1 MGAMGGKGG
10 QAAAN
15 VTVKSYGSITTD
27 TLMSHGIVAQSIAG
41 GGGMSTGRPANVILG
56 GRHNGDGGS
65 VVVNSYDAITTSGT
79 TSIGIVAQSIGGGGG
94 LAATTGTATLG
105 GSENGSDAGA
115 VTVTSNA
122 PIATSGTN
130 AVGILAQ
137 SVGGGGGA
145 VLSFGNR
152 VPTTLLWGGGNAS
165 DVTVNVNAPI
175 TTTGGGADGVV
186 AQSVAGGGGLVMDGT
201 TVNLR
206 TSRGNGRSGV
216 VYVNVAPHI
225 SIRTSGTNAA
235 AIKTM
240 SSTDP
245 VIKVGEG
252 ASIVGGD
259 GGAAIQSDSPLTR
272 IDNAGTLA
280 TINGTGMAIRALSG
294 DTTVNNTGTL
304 LGSIS
309 LAQGG
314 ANILQNAAG
323 GTILAGASL
332 DLGGGSLHNAGTL
345 GHAGTQTGRTVINGS
360 LAQADRASLIVRM
373 DQATGTADSFDVS
386 GSATLSGT
394 LRPALLNAEMTRPG
408 TLLKTVL
415 SAAGNLDISGLEL
428 AGQSAVVKYGISSA
442 DGKVGLA
449 TKVDFSPGGLTRD
462 GAAIGRIIGQAQAT
476 GRTSFRRL
484 MPRLLALQSTAD
496 LDQAYFNVSGASLS
510 ELSNVGA
517 EASTE
522 FMTHLLDL
530 PGSSVRS
537 RGSVPLAAQQSQGDE
552 QGWRVWGRDF
562 GGSSRTPAR
571 QSAGPGE
578 LSVADHGMAIGFD
591 YRNEPGTMFGVGL
604 AKAATRF
611 TTGSGTMGNS
621 DDHQFGVYG
630 TTQVG
635 SFYLAGAAST
645 GRFDY
650 ATTRTLSLIGASH
663 KAWFRAT
670 SWGARMETGVRLDT
684 ASLGI
689 TPYVAMQFANFVTPA
704 FDEAPDQHAPVAA
717 LRFLRR
723 STDNYRMEE
732 GVAFERMF
740 DLRGPRSLAIS
751 LRAAWVHQWSSN
763 PDLGAAFEAAE
774 FSSFRVGGEPPVKD
788 LALLSAGA
796 DMRLTG
802 NLSIGAR
809 FDGQFGSRA
818 RHYSGLATLGY
829 RW

>member
-1 MGAMGGKGG
+1 
-10 QAAAN
+10 
-15 VTVKSYGSITTD
+15 
-27 TLMSHGIVAQSIAG
+27 
-41 GGGMSTGRPANVILG
+41 
-56 GRHNGDGGS
+56 
-65 VVVNSYDAITTSGT
+65 
-79 TSIGIVAQSIGGGGG
+79 
-94 LAATTGTATLG
+94 
-105 GSENGSDAGA
+105 
-115 VTVTSNA
+115 
-122 PIATSGTN
+122 
-130 AVGILAQ
+130 
-137 SVGGGGGA
+137 
-145 VLSFGNR
+145 
-152 VPTTLLWGGGNAS
+152 
-165 DVTVNVNAPI
+165 
-175 TTTGGGADGVV
+175 
-186 AQSVAGGGGLVMDGT
+186 
-201 TVNLR
+201 
-206 TSRGNGRSGV
+206 
-216 VYVNVAPHI
+216 
-225 SIRTSGTNAA
+225 
-235 AIKTM
+235 
-240 SSTDP
+240 
-245 VIKVGEG
+245 
-252 ASIVGGD
+252 
-259 GGAAIQSDSPLTR
+259 
-272 IDNAGTLA
+272 
-280 TINGTGMAIRALSG
+280 
-294 DTTVNNTGTL
+294 
-304 LGSIS
+304 
-309 LAQGG
+309 
-314 ANILQNAAG
+314 
-323 GTILAGASL
+323 
-332 DLGGGSLHNAGTL
+332 
-345 GHAGTQTGRTVINGS
+345 
-360 LAQADRASLIVRM
+360 
-373 DQATGTADSFDVS
+373 
-386 GSATLSGT
+386 
-394 LRPALLNAEMTRPG
+394 
-408 TLLKTVL
+408 
-415 SAAGNLDISGLEL
+415 
-428 AGQSAVVKYGISSA
+428 
-442 DGKVGLA
+442 
-449 TKVDFSPGGLTRD
+449 
-462 GAAIGRIIGQAQAT
+462 
-476 GRTSFRRL
+476 
-484 MPRLLALQSTAD
+484 
-496 LDQAYFNVSGASLS
+496 
-510 ELSNVGA
+510 
-517 EASTE
+517 
-522 FMTHLLDL
+522 MTHLLDL